1 MVRAHARHFKSSSRC
16 VSESWA
22 VCCASCVVAAAQRE
36 AIKDH
41 APAVNQA
48 PARRLSDGTGPAA
61 DEVCVTFSKAGPLG
75 LNLTSSDDG
84 CGTMILAIQQGSQ
97 AEKYPELVSG
107 LVLTAVGTTL
117 VAGRTHEAVTRA
129 IVGHSER
136 PLMLRFARPNPN
148 STAAPPPISKA
159 MPPPPISGEGNYT
172 AGVDGAPSDHDG
184 QIVAPRARTPPRVR
198 PGSPVSR
205 AVLAGRS
212 ARELLDDYGGSG
224 SRGGSSY

>member
-1 MVRAHARHFKSSSRC
+1 M
-16 VSESWA
+16 SERWA
-22 VCCASCVVAAAQRE
+22 VCCVSRVVAAAQRE
-36 AIKDH
+36 ATKDQ
-41 APAVNQA
+41 APAVKQA
-48 PARRLSDGTGPAA
+48 PARRLSDGAGPAA
-61 DEVCVTFSKAGPLG
+61 DEVCVAFSEAGPLG

-97 AEKYPELVSG
+97 ADNHPELVAG

-159 MPPPPISGEGNYT
+159 MPPPPISGEGNDM
-172 AGVDGAPSDHDG
+172 AGIDSDYDG
-184 QIVAPRARTPPRVR
+184 QIAAARARTPPRVR

-205 AVLAGRS
+205 AELAGRS
-212 ARELLDDYGGSG
+212 ARELLDEYGDSG
-224 SRGGSSY
+224 TRGGLSY